1 MVNKKRW
8 YSKLFLLCLAIF
20 IISIPISLFI
30 KDSIILLIINIILKI
45 LSITFII
52 YYSKKEKFEKPYL
65 EKSSKLNLILLPFL
79 IITFS
84 NFFVVLYDGLKIYNN
99 INVPNIILS
108 GINCLL
114 TAIIEEII
122 FRHFI
127 FKEFKYTNSTF
138 KSILFTS
145 LIFGGMHLLNITS
158 LGSIPTCI
166 VQSLYTFGLG
176 LVLSIIYLFT
186 KNIIYPIV
194 FHFLFNFIN
203 DILITNIFVLNWD
216 LPFFVINIIIA
227 ILTGLYALYIYFTFL
242 KEVDGYVS

>member
-1 MVNKKRW
+1 
-8 YSKLFLLCLAIF
+8 
-20 IISIPISLFI
+20 
-30 KDSIILLIINIILKI
+30 
-45 LSITFII
+45 
-52 YYSKKEKFEKPYL
+52 
-65 EKSSKLNLILLPFL
+65 
-79 IITFS
+79 
-84 NFFVVLYDGLKIYNN
+84 
-99 INVPNIILS
+99 
-108 GINCLL
+108 
-114 TAIIEEII
+114 
-122 FRHFI
+122 
-127 FKEFKYTNSTF
+127 
-138 KSILFTS
+138 
-145 LIFGGMHLLNITS
+145 MHLLNITS

-176 LVLSIIYLFT
+176 LFLSIIYLFT